1 MRFQPTKIAGA
12 FFIELDLR
20 TDDRGSFART
30 FCDQLFDQAGI
41 DMRVVQANI
50 SRNPKART
58 LRGMHYQAP
67 PHQEAKLV
75 QCVRGRVFDVALD
88 LRNESPSF
96 GLCVCTEL
104 SADGSRLFYI
114 PRGCAHGFLTL
125 EDNSDLVYYMADAF
139 VAGAERGVRWD
150 DPAFK
155 IPWPGVPLLMSD
167 RDASYSDYQQ
177 PRGRDS

>member
-1 MRFQPTKIAGA
+1 VRFQPTKIAGA
-12 FFIELDLR
+12 FFIELDVH

-30 FCDQLFDQAGI
+30 FCDQLFAQAGI
-41 DMRVVQANI
+41 DMRIVQANI

-58 LRGMHYQAP
+58 LRGMHFQVP

-88 LRNESPSF
+88 LRSELPSF

-104 SADGSRLFYI
+104 YADGNRLFYI
-114 PRGCAHGFLTL
+114 PKGCAHGFLTL
-125 EDNSDLVYYMADAF
+125 EDNSDLVYYMTDAF

-155 IPWPGVPLLMSD
+155 IPWPWAPLLMSD